1 MTHRAS
7 YLVSL
12 GEPNVYHES
21 VCFTRIGDFTW
32 RVSDC
37 DELVGYSQE
46 MRGSVMLS
54 TNHLKA
60 HSKFY
65 QPHSQVIVQ
74 LKSNFFKLRNSW
86 LT

>member
-1 MTHRAS
+1 MYTTNRFV
-7 YLVSL
+7 LQEL
-12 GEPNVYHES
+12 GILLGGCLTVMNE
-21 VCFTRIGDFTW
+21 W
-32 RVSDC
+32 
-37 DELVGYSQE
+37 GYSQE